1 MNVSD
6 MTTQLLSQM
15 IWSAA
20 AGVGELPA
28 VGNQSQQSGKDSF
41 QSLLEDKR
49 TQSDQTTGQSQTT
62 QDKEPVQDKPVQEE
76 GGEKKEVQSEL
87 PAAALLLQWQPQ
99 IQPQQV
105 PLEGEGQVEGVLTV
119 QAQPVEAQP
128 MAPVQQEAAQ
138 AVLPQTQAPVQ
149 TQPAQTPAQGEA
161 PAQAPAQEGEVP
173 AVQTAQPQQQPQT
186 QTGEGEAQ
194 GSQTNGIREKA
205 QTQQVTV
212 EDSSAPAEQAIPAQI
227 VLRETGEMPVKVA
240 GAPELDTTAE
250 DFDLQLKQV
259 VQRAADGEIQR
270 VEIQLTPANLG
281 RVAVEMTRTGEGAL
295 QVVLHVETEQA
306 RSLLTE
312 HAKSLGLM
320 LQGNNPGEV
329 RVEVTRPQQG
339 EQPWQQPDQNGGQR
353 QDGQGQEDRRQNS
366 RQQQQSA
373 EDFLH
378 QLRIGLFQT
387 QQV

>member
-1 MNVSD
+1 MNVND

-20 AGVGELPA
+20 AGMGELPA

-49 TQSDQTTGQSQTT
+49 TQSDQTTGQSQAT
-62 QDKEPVQDKPVQEE
+62 QDKEPTQEEPTQEE
-76 GGEKKEVQSEL
+76 GAEKKAVAAEI

-99 IQPQQV
+99 IQTQQV
-105 PLEGEGQVEGVLTV
+105 PLAGGGQAEGALTV
-119 QAQPVEAQP
+119 PAQTVEAQP
-128 MAPVQQEAAQ
+128 MAPIQQEAAQ
-138 AVLPQTQAPVQ
+138 TVLPQTQAPVQ
-149 TQPAQTPAQGEA
+149 TQTAQPQVSGEA
-161 PAQAPAQEGEVP
+161 APQAPVQEGEVQ
-173 AVQTAQPQQQPQT
+173 AVRTAQPQQPQT

-194 GSQTNGIREKA
+194 GSQTNGVREKS

-227 VLRETGEMPVKVA
+227 VLRETGEMPIKVA

-250 DFDLQLKQV
+250 DFDIQLKQV
-259 VQRAADGEIQR
+259 VQRAADGEVQR

-281 RVAVEMTRTGEGAL
+281 RVAVEMTRTGDGAL

-320 LQGNNPGEV
+320 LQGSNSGEV

-353 QDGQGQEDRRQNS
+353 QDGQGQEG
-366 RQQQQSA
+366 RQQNNRQQRQST

-378 QLRIGLFQT
+378 QLRIGLFQV

>member
-1 MNVSD
+1 MNVND

-20 AGVGELPA
+20 AGMGELPA

-49 TQSDQTTGQSQTT
+49 TQSDQTTGQGQTT
-62 QDKEPVQDKPVQEE
+62 QDKEPVQEKPVQEE
-76 GGEKKEVQSEL
+76 GGEKQEVQAEI

-99 IQPQQV
+99 VQLQEEPVAQELQVQP
-105 PLEGEGQVEGVLTV
+105 VLTAEAQPV
-119 QAQPVEAQP
+119 QAQTQV
-128 MAPVQQEAAQ
+128 PVQEGAAET
-138 AVLPQTQAPVQ
+138 VLTQAPVQ
-149 TQPAQTPAQGEA
+149 TQTAQPQVSGEA
-161 PAQAPAQEGEVP
+161 APQASVQEGEIP
-173 AVQTAQPQQQPQT
+173 AVQTTQPQQQPQIE
-186 QTGEGEAQ
+186 QGEAQ
-194 GSQTNGIREKA
+194 GSQTNGVREKS

-227 VLRETGEMPVKVA
+227 VLRETGEMPIKVA
-240 GAPELDTTAE
+240 GAPELDTTSE
-250 DFDLQLKQV
+250 DFDIQLKQV
-259 VQRAADGEIQR
+259 VQRAADGEVQR
-270 VEIQLTPANLG
+270 IEIQLTPANLG
-281 RVAVEMTRTGEGAL
+281 RVAVEMTRTGDGTL

-320 LQGNNPGEV
+320 LQGSNSGEV

-353 QDGQGQEDRRQNS
+353 QDGQGQESRQQNS
-366 RQQQQSA
+366 RQQRQST

-378 QLRIGLFQT
+378 QLRIGLFQV

>member
-1 MNVSD
+1 MNMSD

-15 IWSAA
+15 IWAA
-20 AGVGELPA
+20 ASGAGELPA
-28 VGNQSQQSGKDSF
+28 VGNQDQQSGKDSF

-62 QDKEPVQDKPVQEE
+62 QDKEPAQKEPVQEE
-76 GGEKKEVQSEL
+76 GVEKKAVATEI

-99 IQPQQV
+99 IQTQQV
-105 PLEGEGQVEGVLTV
+105 PLEGEGQAEGVLTV
-119 QAQPVEAQP
+119 PAQPVEAQP
-128 MAPVQQEAAQ
+128 IAPVQQEAAQ
-138 AVLPQTQAPVQ
+138 TVLPQTQTPVQ
-149 TQPAQTPAQGEA
+149 TQTAQPQVSGEA
-161 PAQAPAQEGEVP
+161 APQASVQEGEIP
-173 AVQTAQPQQQPQT
+173 AVQTTQPQQQPQIE
-186 QTGEGEAQ
+186 QGEAQ
-194 GSQTNGIREKA
+194 GSQTNGVREKS

-227 VLRETGEMPVKVA
+227 VLRETGEMPIKVA
-240 GAPELDTTAE
+240 GAPELDTTSE
-250 DFDLQLKQV
+250 DFDIQLKQV
-259 VQRAADGEIQR
+259 VQRAADGEVQR
-270 VEIQLTPANLG
+270 IEIQLTPANLG
-281 RVAVEMTRTGEGAL
+281 RVAVEMTRTGDGTL

-320 LQGNNPGEV
+320 LQGSNSGEV

-353 QDGQGQEDRRQNS
+353 QDGQGQEGRQQNS
-366 RQQQQSA
+366 RQQRQST

-378 QLRIGLFQT
+378 QLRIGLFQV

>member
-1 MNVSD
+1 MNVND

-20 AGVGELPA
+20 AGMGELPA

-49 TQSDQTTGQSQTT
+49 TQSDQTTGQGQTT
-62 QDKEPVQDKPVQEE
+62 QDKEPVQEKPVQEE
-76 GGEKKEVQSEL
+76 GGEKQEVQAEI

-99 IQPQQV
+99 VQLQEEPVAQELQVQP
-105 PLEGEGQVEGVLTV
+105 VLTAEAQPV
-119 QAQPVEAQP
+119 QAQTQV
-128 MAPVQQEAAQ
+128 PVQEGAAET
-138 AVLPQTQAPVQ
+138 VLTQAPVQ
-149 TQPAQTPAQGEA
+149 TQT
-161 PAQAPAQEGEVP
+161 AQAPVQGETPVQAPVQEEVQ
-173 AVQTAQPQQQPQT
+173 AVRTAQPQEQPQT
-186 QTGEGEAQ
+186 QTGEGEAR
-194 GSQTNGIREKA
+194 GAQTTNVVREKP

-212 EDSSAPAEQAIPAQI
+212 EDSSAPAEQAIPAQV

-240 GAPELDTTAE
+240 DTPALDTTAE

-259 VQRAADGEIQR
+259 VQRAEDAGVQR

-281 RVAVEMTRTGEGAL
+281 RVAVEMTRTGDGAL

-320 LQGNNPGEV
+320 LQGSNPGEV

-339 EQPWQQPDQNGGQR
+339 EQPWQQPDQSGGQR
-353 QDGQGQEDRRQNS
+353 QDGQGQEGRQQNS
-366 RQQQQSA
+366 RQQRQSA

-378 QLRIGLFQT
+378 QLRIGLFQA

>member
-1 MNVSD
+1 MNMSD

-15 IWSAA
+15 IWAA
-20 AGVGELPA
+20 ASGAGELPA

-62 QDKEPVQDKPVQEE
+62 QDKEPAQEEPVQEE
-76 GGEKKEVQSEL
+76 GAEKKAVAAEI

-99 IQPQQV
+99 IQTQQV
-105 PLEGEGQVEGVLTV
+105 PLEGEGQVGGMLTV
-119 QAQPVEAQP
+119 QTQPMQAQP

-138 AVLPQTQAPVQ
+138 TVLPQTPVQ
-149 TQPAQTPAQGEA
+149 TQTAQPQVSGEA
-161 PAQAPAQEGEVP
+161 ASQAPAQEGEVP
-173 AVQTAQPQQQPQT
+173 VVQTAQTQQPQT
-186 QTGEGEAQ
+186 QTEQGEAQ
-194 GSQTNGIREKA
+194 GNQTNGVREKSQA
-205 QTQQVTV
+205 QQVSV
-212 EDSSAPAEQAIPAQI
+212 EDSSTPAEQAIPAQI
-227 VLRETGEMPVKVA
+227 VLRETGEMPIKVA

-250 DFDLQLKQV
+250 DFDIQLKQV
-259 VQRAADGEIQR
+259 VQRAADGEVQR

-281 RVAVEMTRTGEGAL
+281 RVAVEMTRTGDGTL
-295 QVVLHVETEQA
+295 QVMLHVETEQA

-320 LQGNNPGEV
+320 LQGSNSGEV

-353 QDGQGQEDRRQNS
+353 QDGQGQEG
-366 RQQQQSA
+366 RQQNNRQQRQST

-378 QLRIGLFQT
+378 QLRIGLFQV